1 MKTLVLSLLL
11 TIPSR
16 ILLVASNDAFDLGEL
31 ATAHAIFES
40 NGFAVDIATP
50 SGGAAKPKA
59 YDDDAPPFA
68 AKEKL
73 VNTLTVA
80 DVDSSQYAA
89 MFLVGGSGAM
99 HEFPSH
105 AALQKQ
111 IATMADRGAV
121 IGAVCHGPAA
131 LRDVKLANGRHL
143 VDGKR
148 VSAFTEE
155 EEARF
160 GGETAK
166 AYPFVLEQALRA
178 RGAIFE
184 EAPLMLVQVSRDG
197 MLVTGQNPFSTARAA
212 EEVLRALGITPR
224 PRTPAR
230 DEATMLLIAE
240 MLADPNARQKLDAA
254 PDRYDAKLL
263 ATYGSLLLDSDVRGA
278 VTLLEAASRHVKHPK
293 VESALARAHQLLR
306 KNNDDPSEAARPAD
320 RRPE

>member
-1 MKTLVLSLLL
+1 MKTLMLSLLL
-11 TIPSR
+11 TR
-16 ILLVASNDAFDLGEL
+16 VLLVASNNDFDLGEL

-40 NGFAVDIATP
+40 NGLAVDIATP
-50 SGGAAKPKA
+50 SGGVATPKK
-59 YDDDAPPFA
+59 YDDDAPQF

-73 VNTLTVA
+73 VSTLTIA
-80 DVDSSQYAA
+80 DVDTSRYAA

-111 IATMADRGAV
+111 IATMADRGAA

-131 LRDVKLANGRHL
+131 LRDVQLANGKYL

-155 EEARF
+155 EEVRF

-166 AYPFVLEQALRA
+166 AYPFVLERVLRE

-197 MLVTGQNPFSTARAA
+197 FLVTGQNPFSTASAA
-212 EEVLRALGITPR
+212 EEVLRALGRTPVA
-224 PRTPAR
+224 RTPAR

-240 MLADPNARQKLDAA
+240 MLADASAARKLDAN
-254 PDRYDAKLL
+254 PGQYDAKLL
-263 ATYGSLLLDSDVRGA
+263 ATYGSLLLDSNPRNA
-278 VTLLEAASRHVKHPK
+278 LTLLEAASRHVKHPK
-293 VESALARAHQLLR
+293 VESALARAHQLLQ
-306 KNNDDPSEAARPAD
+306 KNNDDSSEAARPAD